1 MKQTMTL
8 SSRTVQ
14 MSPLQNEVNDK
25 VYSIRIHLSVSS
37 LILSRLQAEFKVCPN
52 TQNKLNITEPSMI

>member
-8 SSRTVQ
+8 SLRTVQ

-37 LILSRLQAEFKVCPN
+37 LILSRLHAEFKVCPN
-52 TQNKLNITEPSMI
+52 THNKLNITEPSMI